1 MTAKRFVLP
10 FRAVL
15 GLPVLGIFLLLWAG
29 LAAAVEDHP
38 VRHGEGRLWK
48 IERGDAPPS
57 HVMGTIHVTDA
68 RVRDLPPEIRRAFEG
83 SEQAAFELLFH
94 PEERA
99 ATAQAQRL
107 PKRVSLAKLLDKQ
120 TYEKVVEQA
129 AAYGIPARAV
139 ETMQPWALALT
150 FQVSPEEF
158 QRRLDGDLILDLWLI
173 QWAYDLGMRVVA
185 LEKVEEQIAALE
197 AMQGES
203 DPAEILREVLVQLE
217 ENPNGHAELLE
228 QYLAGDMRTA
238 YRQVEEMAVNDAE
251 LGSQAFKEVFL
262 DARNHRMVERM
273 LPLLE
278 RGKAFVAVGALHM
291 PGEEGIL
298 HLLEQ
303 RGYRVTRVY

>member
-1 MTAKRFVLP
+1 MTGKRFGLP
-10 FRAVL
+10 FRAAL
-15 GLPVLGIFLLLWAG
+15 GFPVLGILLLWSG
-29 LAAAVEDHP
+29 LAAAAEDHP

-94 PEERA
+94 PEEREK
-99 ATAQAQRL
+99 TARAQRL
-107 PKRVSLAKLLDKQ
+107 PKRTSLAKLLDKE
-120 TYEKVVEQA
+120 TYEKVVELA

-158 QRRLDGDLILDLWLI
+158 RRRLDGDLILDLWLI

-185 LEKVEEQIAALE
+185 LEKVEEQIAAFE
-197 AMQGES
+197 AVQGES
-203 DPAEILREVLVQLE
+203 DPAEILREVLAQLE
-217 ENPNGHAELLE
+217 ENPDGHAELLE

-238 YRQVEEMAVNDAE
+238 YRQVEDMAANDAE
-251 LGSQAFKEVFL
+251 PDAQVFKEAFL
-262 DARNHRMVERM
+262 DARNHTMVKRM
-273 LPLLE
+273 LPLLK
-278 RGKAFVAVGALHM
+278 RGKAFIAVGALHM
-291 PGEEGIL
+291 PGDEGIL

-303 RGYRVTRVY
+303 RGYRVTRIY